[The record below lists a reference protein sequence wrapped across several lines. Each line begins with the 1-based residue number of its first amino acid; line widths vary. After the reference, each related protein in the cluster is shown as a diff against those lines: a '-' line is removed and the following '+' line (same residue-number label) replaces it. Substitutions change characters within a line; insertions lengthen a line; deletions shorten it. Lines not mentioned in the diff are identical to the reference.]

1 MTDAIIRYTTLTLGV
16 FASALIMVLATGS
29 LVSVRG
35 VAGPTVLESFTP
47 VQGGVALAV
56 CLLIALGI
64 AIVVGRVLNAAVGAF
79 VLGAGIA
86 VLSMQCGTHL
96 DQMFDGTRSVL
107 IAMETLIWA
116 FVVLIMIAVL
126 FRFTGP
132 LPEQPDKSA
141 ADAFRPTAVFNRVA
155 LRSCL
160 AGVGMLI
167 AIWVLGVNDLKG
179 QMIAAC
185 LVGGIIAGVGGRM
198 LAPAEQPI
206 LIFAAPVVFG
216 AIGQA
221 YAIGGGTD
229 TIAGWLRGTQ
239 SALGLPT
246 PMDIAAGSLMGV
258 AIGLSWARSGVQAE
272 RTNR

>member
-1 MTDAIIRYTTLTLGV
+1 MTDAIIRYTTLTFGV
-16 FASALIMVLATGS
+16 FASALVMVLATGS
-29 LVSVRG
+29 LVSSRG
-35 VAGPTVLESFTP
+35 VAGPTVLSSLTP
-47 VQGGVALAV
+47 VQGGIALVV
-56 CLLIALGI
+56 CLLIALGV
-64 AIVVGRVLNAAVGAF
+64 AIVVGRILNAAVGAF
-79 VLGAGIA
+79 VLGTGIA

-96 DQMFDGTRSVL
+96 DQMFDGSRSVL
-107 IAMETLIWA
+107 IAAETLVWA
-116 FVVLIMIAVL
+116 FLVLIMIAVL

-132 LPEQPDKSA
+132 LPEQPEKSA
-141 ADAFRPTAVFNRVA
+141 ADALRPAAVFSPAA

-160 AGVGMLI
+160 AGVGMLL

-185 LVGGIIAGVGGRM
+185 LIGGIIAGVGGRM